1 MDKDSKIGAGW
12 FLSAGLAGNL
22 VNTGVVTIT
31 NAWCCN
37 ASRWTGYCNKRRE

>member
-12 FLSAGLAGNL
+12 FRCAGLAGNL

-31 NAWCCN
+31 NAWYRN
-37 ASRWTGYCNKRRE
+37 ASRWSGYCNKRRE